1 MIKKINYRS
10 AFSFLKALKILM
22 LLQVLFT
29 GSKAQLHLFD
39 SIFLTPSQINYYVSA
54 LAHDSMQG
62 RATGTD
68 GMLKAAHFIAKQMK
82 AIGLQPVKT
91 NDAYFHNYGKLSYW
105 DKHEAINVIGA
116 IPGSSKPDELV
127 IFSAHY
133 DHIGKIKSKKDSVF
147 NGANDNASGTALLL
161 QLASY
166 YIQTKPERTI
176 LFIAFSGEELGLKG
190 SEEFAASIDEDKVRA
205 VINFDMVGR
214 SPKKNIYMSGTEYG
228 DVQSVMNKEL
238 FTVYKEKFGKNYF
251 KGNAPVVQF
260 FSRSDNYPFAVK
272 GIPAHTI
279 SATPD
284 NDRYYH
290 QLTDETATLDFELI
304 NDLVKTIF
312 IATQPIVNGS
322 VKLRRIRVN

>member
-1 MIKKINYRS
+1 MLRFTICTLSFSLYCFCSYSQSKFDTIFQQPVLIKE
-10 AFSFLKALKILM
+10 
-22 LLQVLFT
+22 
-29 GSKAQLHLFD
+29 
-39 SIFLTPSQINYYVSA
+39 YVSA

-62 RATGTD
+62 RATGTE
-68 GMLKAAHFIAKQMK
+68 GMMKAAYFIAEQMK
-82 AIGLQPVKT
+82 SIGLQPVKN
-91 NDAYFHNYGKLSYW
+91 NDGYFMNYGKLSPW
-105 DKHEAINVIGA
+105 DTYEAINVIGY

-133 DHIGKIKSKKDSVF
+133 DHLGKIKSKKDSVY

-166 YIQTKPERTI
+166 FTQTKPERTI

-190 SEEFAASIDEDKVRA
+190 SEAFVNTIDENRVRA

-214 SPKKNIYMSGTEYG
+214 SYKNIIYMSGAEYG

-238 FTVYKEKFGKNYF
+238 LMLNKEKFGKNYF
-251 KGNAPVVQF
+251 KRNAPVVQF
-260 FSRSDNYPFAVK
+260 FLRSDNYPFALQR
-272 GIPAHTI
+272 IPAHTI

-290 QLTDETATLDFELI
+290 QPTDEIETLDFELI
-304 NDLVKTIF
+304 RELTKTVF
-312 IATQPIVNGS
+312 IAVQPIVNGNI
-322 VKLRRIRVN
+322 KLRRIRVD